1 MPQLTRFVDLM
12 SAGTPM
18 EKAFQQA
25 FAMTFESMEKELRA
39 YIQRD
44 RYPILNG
51 NFTSKVGYDS
61 SMQTAPITEAEAQA
75 YLGDL
80 LLKSNRADCEVF
92 LQKAL
97 VLDPDLAMAN
107 ASLGLLRVRQGKH
120 NEARK
125 L

>member
-18 EKAFQQA
+18 EKAFQDA

-44 RYPILNG
+44 RYPILSG
-51 NFTSKVGYDS
+51 SFQSKVGYDS
-61 SMQTAPITEAEAQA
+61 AMGTAPISEPEAQA
-75 YLGDL
+75 YLVVL
-80 LLKSNRADCEVF
+80 LLKSNRADAEVY

-97 VLDPDLAMAN
+97 EFNP
-107 ASLGLLRVRQGKH
+107 SLP
-120 NEARK
+120 
-125 L
+125 